1 MADRKFMRANLVANT
16 HVQLDFNL
24 GGASRSNP
32 NGTPLTVMIPAENA
46 HALAARLLE
55 VLTEYASTGQSLPPL
70 PLGNGQQ
77 IELGSRSPRGGR
89 R

>member
-1 MADRKFMRANLVANT
+1 MADRTFMRANLVANT

-24 GGASRSNP
+24 GGESRSNP
-32 NGTPLTVMIPAENA
+32 QGTPLMVMIPVENA

-55 VLTEYASTGQSLPPL
+55 VLSEYAGAHVLPPL

-77 IELGSRSPRGGR
+77 LVFGR
-89 R
+89 